1 MKVLYV
7 GLFSFFSFIVFIV
20 IILSLTQENSFF
32 ESYKQHY
39 TIIDDAIGLIAKSPI
54 KIAGLDVGKIEKI
67 TLDQGKAK
75 IFIKIK
81 KSIFLPKDSSIH
93 IKTSGVLGDKYLEIS
108 LGKDSQPLL
117 KNAAIQTDKISNDL
131 YSSGE
136 SLVVD
141 LKDMIKT
148 VKEQFL
154 GAQGEILKEMTS
166 KIKSIL
172 TNIDD
177 TSKIVSKIS
186 TNNELKFHHLISNL
200 SMFSEKL
207 AHLNLKSL
215 ETFSENMTILS
226 TNLKEGKGS
235 LGKLLTDEELVNKA
249 TETLNSINTFTK
261 KFTSS
266 AAEIDIFSAYN
277 KMQGSYFRFNL
288 DIVPGPEKFFR
299 IGLSSADYGP
309 YSLSEKRTLRNKNGV
324 HTDLFETYHNYPT
337 YRINA
342 QLGRKI
348 LNLSLRVGLIDSAG
362 GFGIDYI
369 VPNIGLKT
377 TVDVFNWSKDTSKP
391 TVRASGELKIWNIFY
406 LKGVG
411 ENMLDFKKSGMS
423 YGAGIRL
430 DDNDVASF
438 INLFK

>member
-7 GLFSFFSFIVFIV
+7 GIFSFFSFIVFIV
-20 IILSLTQENSFF
+20 IILSLTQENSLF
-32 ESYKQHY
+32 ESYKYHY
-39 TIIDDAIGLIAKSPI
+39 TIVDDAIGLITKSPI

-67 TLDQGKAK
+67 VLDQGKAK

-81 KSIFLPKDSSIH
+81 KSIFIPQDSSIN
-93 IKTSGVLGDKYLEIS
+93 IKTSGVLGDKYLEIA
-108 LGKDSQPLL
+108 LGKDSKPLL
-117 KNAAIQTDKISNDL
+117 KNTPLKTAGISVDL
-131 YSSGE
+131 YNSGE
-136 SLVVD
+136 SLVTE
-141 LKDMIKT
+141 LRDMVKI

-166 KIKSIL
+166 QIKSIL
-172 TNIDD
+172 KNINT
-177 TSKIVSKIS
+177 TSEMIS
-186 TNNELKFHHLISNL
+186 TVSTKNELKLHDIISNL
-200 SMFSEKL
+200 ANFSEKL
-207 AHLNLKSL
+207 SHLNLASL

-249 TETLNSINTFTK
+249 TETLNSINTLTK

-277 KMQGSYFRFNL
+277 YQLGSYAGFNL
-288 DIVPGPEKFFR
+288 DILPGPEKFFR
-299 IGLSSADYGP
+299 LGISSADFGP
-309 YSLSEKRTLRNKNGV
+309 FSISQKRTLETKNGV
-324 HTDLFETYHNYPT
+324 KTDLFKTYHTYPT

-348 LNLSLRVGLIDSAG
+348 LNLSIRVGLIESVG
-362 GFGIDYI
+362 GLGIDYSI
-369 VPNIGLKT
+369 PQAGLKT
-377 TVDVFNWSKDTSKP
+377 SIDLFDWSSKP
-391 TVRASGELKIWNIFY
+391 RMRASGEIKIWNVFY

-411 ENMLDFKKSGMS
+411 ENMLDFKNSGVS

-430 DDNDVASF
+430 NDNDVASF